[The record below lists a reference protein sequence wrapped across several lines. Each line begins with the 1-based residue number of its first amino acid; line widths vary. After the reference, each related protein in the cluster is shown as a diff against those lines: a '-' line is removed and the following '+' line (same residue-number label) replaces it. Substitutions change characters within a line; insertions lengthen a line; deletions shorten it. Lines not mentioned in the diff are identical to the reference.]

1 VLPLENLSGDP
12 EQEYLADGMTDALT
26 TDLSKVG
33 SLKLIS
39 RQTAMKYKGLTK
51 GLKQIARELNV
62 DAVVGG
68 SVIRAAGVV
77 RVTAHLIDAAT
88 DENLWAE
95 RYERELTSILA
106 LQGEVALPI
115 AGKVK
120 VTLRPED
127 NAKLKPARQVNPET
141 YEAYLRGMFW
151 LNKGSP
157 EGVEKGLAY
166 FHEAVEKD
174 PADPLAHTGLALGYE
189 RTLHGPN
196 PPEGALSGARAAA
209 ETALRLDDTLA
220 EVHTALGIMQG
231 YRDWQWEKALRSF
244 ERALEINP
252 NAAFAYFFRAYIHC
266 FFGRVEEAIA
276 SIKRAQELDPLTP
289 EYAFGADFSRML
301 GRYEEAI
308 AVGQKAIDLNPK
320 APFGHVALAWTYS
333 DQGKHQESL
342 AAHKKAADAAP
353 GYKWYAAVGYSK
365 AGRPEEVK
373 KLLDELK
380 QEKVDAW
387 TAYWLVALNA
397 MAGTKM
403 RRSAGCPTNPTTT
416 GFLCRVGDEFKN
428 LRGHPRFTG
437 ALKRMNLPPI

>member
-1 VLPLENLSGDP
+1 
-12 EQEYLADGMTDALT
+12 MTDALI

-39 RQTAMKYKGLTK
+39 RQTAMKYKGSNK

-68 SVIRAAGVV
+68 SVVREAGVV

-106 LQGEVALPI
+106 LQREVARAI

-120 VTLRPED
+120 VTLGPEE
-127 NAKLKPARQVNPET
+127 NARLTRVRQVNPET

-157 EGVEKGLAY
+157 EGVQKGLAY
-166 FHEAVEKD
+166 FDEAVEKD
-174 PADPLAHTGLALGYE
+174 PADPLAYAGLALAYE
-189 RTLHGPN
+189 RTVHGPN
-196 PPEGALSGARAAA
+196 PPEGALSRARAAA

-220 EVHTALGIMQG
+220 EVHTALGIMQSF
-231 YRDWQWEKALRSF
+231 RDWQWEKALRSF

-252 NAAFAYFFRAYIHC
+252 NMAFAYFFRAYIHC
-266 FFGRVEEAIA
+266 FFGRIEEAIA
-276 SIKRAQELDPLTP
+276 DIKQAQEVDPLTL
-289 EYAFGADFSRML
+289 EYAYGADFYRML

-308 AVGQKAIDLNPK
+308 AVGQKAVDLNPK

-342 AAHKKAADAAP
+342 AAYKKAADAAP
-353 GYKWYAAVGYSK
+353 PFKWYAAVGYSK

-380 QEKVDAW
+380 QEKVDGW
-387 TAYWLVALNA
+387 TAYWFVSLNA
-397 MAGTKM
+397 MAGNKDEAF
-403 RRSAGCPTNPTTT
+403 RWLSYEPHHDWIPY
-416 GFLCRVGDEFKN
+416 CRVGDEFKN
-428 LRGHPRFTG
+428 LRGDPRFAA